1 MTVCNPTTPTMPLFS
16 QQIASHLGPTDL
28 DGYVKRIL
36 SERRD
41 DVISELGLTRIEI
54 PFFNVSSELSH
65 LLVLNKLYEARL
77 SITGVVDKHD
87 TSSYYPST
95 PLQQEL
101 KKILKEVNHTA
112 YRHGS
117 KATVRILDLGY
128 TPDGITKLL
137 LSGHENVQGL
147 GIKLHR
153 DVTNTTGKFSPQ
165 SHAQLT
171 AYDGDVRS
179 IEAVQRTIGM
189 CHYNRVTL
197 LTSCYTAECGAVPYT
212 ASQGSHAQGF
222 DIVLANAVLL
232 LEAHEPCAHFAYAQ
246 LLLAI
251 QNTGL
256 GGVLVIALETRPLGY
271 VVEIISILK
280 QSFEAITAVAPSQT
294 IRPIVY
300 IVCRGFGA
308 SEGARRMH
316 SSRIREV
323 LRDMEDVGQHNF
335 TSKARICYVHHLHS
349 NFDSFGGYLQP
360 SFRCTRDGGGC
371 REETEAL
378 CDGGGYPQANMEGTA
393 SLRPSAPSRGT

>member
-1 MTVCNPTTPTMPLFS
+1 MPLFS

-179 IEAVQRTIGM
+179 IEAVQRTI
-189 CHYNRVTL
+189 
-197 LTSCYTAECGAVPYT
+197 ECGAVPYT

-323 LRDMEDVGQHNF
+323 LRDMEDVASAATSNRHSAVPEMVEAVEKRQRLFVTVEDILKPIWKEQH
-335 TSKARICYVHHLHS
+335 RYVHRRLLGELS
-349 NFDSFGGYLQP
+349 KDFIY
-360 SFRCTRDGGGC
+360 
-371 REETEAL
+371 
-378 CDGGGYPQANMEGTA
+378 
-393 SLRPSAPSRGT
+393 SRSSGVDPKI